1 MKSPVFSQSGG
12 GGRERAERMVGA
24 RPESMLAMLEMVQLK
39 WGGAEGYVKTLC
51 GLTDDDIRKVRD
63 LMVVKEN
70 SLRPAHQRQKS
81 ISRAWDASKG
91 LLSRLRGSVG

>member
-1 MKSPVFSQSGG
+1 MKSPVFSRAGG

-24 RPESMLAMLEMVQLK
+24 RPESMLAMLQMVQLK
-39 WGGAEGYVKTLC
+39 WGGAEGYVKILC
-51 GLTDDDIRKVRD
+51 GLTDEDIRKVRE

-70 SLRPAHQRQKS
+70 SGKPTHQRQKS

-91 LLSRLRGSVG
+91 FLNRLRGSV